1 MRLWASHGARDRRT
15 GLHATSCGCCG
26 PTQRGA
32 KALDVEITSVFSV
45 DGSFGNAVY
54 VAQRTWD
61 YSMSKGRRELILKLV
76 IRQGPLGELM
86 GSTTLF

>member
-1 MRLWASHGARDRRT
+1 M
-15 GLHATSCGCCG
+15 
-26 PTQRGA
+26 
-32 KALDVEITSVFSV
+32 V

-86 GSTTLF
+86 GSTTQF

>member
-1 MRLWASHGARDRRT
+1 MRLLWPHAARRKSAWGET
-15 GLHATSCGCCG
+15 A
-26 PTQRGA
+26 
-32 KALDVEITSVFSV
+32 SVFLVLV
-45 DGSFGNAVY
+45 DGSFGNAVD